1 MAGTGQ
7 HRSRR
12 GNSGVAAQSEALTH
26 KLEWIFFFFKKSTRH
41 HSAWL
46 LIVHF

>member
-26 KLEWIFFFFKKSTRH
+26 KLEWIFFFLKSTRH